1 MTTLPSWLTKCQK
14 QLQQY
19 AKDLPVKARYGLN
32 MAAFF
37 EHTINPPPH
46 APTFRWHGP
55 EEIKLLPLVDNLNNQ
70 VYKDYLQKHFTSTA
84 DTSRIAA
91 LTSGTST
98 DGIIIDIPANYQEE
112 KSLTLQIK
120 GSLAGTSFGHIIII
134 ARTSSNVTLITN
146 QESKKATSTQ
156 VSIFIEKGAQLN
168 HIATTSESSEA
179 QFSQHRYH
187 IAERGEMI
195 HIDASKNAYQG
206 ERSIQTY
213 LEGAFSKAQHYHL
226 SVLSGKSKYDLQSI
240 VTHSASNTTSDIFA
254 RAVLDDQSHMIYRG
268 MINVED
274 SAGNSISNQKEAT
287 LMLSPTARIDAIPM
301 LNIINDQVQCSHSA
315 SMSNFDPEKLFY
327 MATRGLT
334 PLETKQML
342 IKSFVQTDLL
352 NIANPE
358 LKTWL
363 QDNLDK
369 ILAL

>member
-1 MTTLPSWLTKCQK
+1 MTNLPSWLTKSQK

-19 AKDLPVKARYGLN
+19 AKELPLKAKYGLN

-37 EHTINPPPH
+37 EHAIDIKPH

-55 EEIKLLPLVDNLNNQ
+55 EEIKLLPLVEGLANPD
-70 VYKDYLQKHFTSTA
+70 YKNYLEKHFTHTA

-91 LTSGTST
+91 HTSAAST
-98 DGIIIDIPANYQEE
+98 DGVIIDIAEHYQEE
-112 KSLTLQIK
+112 KGMTLQIK
-120 GSLAGTSFGHIIII
+120 TNSAGISFGHIIII
-134 ARTSSNVTLITN
+134 ARTNSRVRLITD
-146 QESKKATSTQ
+146 QAGKVAS
-156 VSIFIEKGAQLN
+156 SIQLSVFVEKDAQFN
-168 HIATTSESSEA
+168 HVATTSESSET
-179 QFSQHRYH
+179 QFSQHKYYV
-187 IAERGEMI
+187 AEHGEII
-195 HIDASKNAYQG
+195 HIDASKEAYQA
-206 ERSIQTY
+206 ERSVQTY
-213 LEGAFSKAQHYHL
+213 LEGSFSKAQHYHL
-226 SVLSGKSKYDLQSI
+226 SVLGGKAKYDLQSI
-240 VTHSASNTTSDIFA
+240 VTHSAPNTTSGIFA

-274 SAGNSISNQKEAT
+274 GARDSVSNQKEAT
-287 LMLSPTARIDAIPM
+287 LMLSPTAKIDAIPM

-352 NIANPE
+352 SIADPE

-369 ILAL
+369 LLAL

>member
-1 MTTLPSWLTKCQK
+1 MTTLPTWLSKSQK
-14 QLQQY
+14 HLQQY
-19 AKDLPVKARYGLN
+19 ADSLPIKARYGLN
-32 MAAFF
+32 MPAFF
-37 EHTINPPPH
+37 DHEVSAKIH

-55 EEIKLLPLVDNLNNQ
+55 EEIRLLPLVDNLDNKALKN
-70 VYKDYLQKHFTSTA
+70 YLEKHFARNT

-91 LTSGTST
+91 LTSITST

-120 GSLAGTSFGHIIII
+120 SSSAGISFGHIVII
-134 ARTSSNVTLITN
+134 ARTNSKITLITD
-146 QESKKATSTQ
+146 QEGNETSSIKI
-156 VSIFIEKGAQLN
+156 SIFVEKDAQLN
-168 HIATTSESSEA
+168 HIATTRESA
-179 QFSQHRYH
+179 KTQFSQHRYYV
-187 IAERGEMI
+187 AERGQVT
-195 HIDASKNAYQG
+195 HIDTNKAAYQG

-213 LEGAFSKAQHYHL
+213 LEGAFSKAEHYHL
-226 SVLSGKSKYDLQSI
+226 SVLSSKAKYDLQSV
-240 VTHSASNTTSDIFA
+240 VTHSAPNTTSGIFA

-274 SAGNSISNQKEAT
+274 GARDSISNQKEAT
-287 LMLSPTARIDAIPM
+287 LMLSPTAKIDAIPM

-342 IKSFVQTDLL
+342 IRSFVQTDLL
-352 NIANPE
+352 TITDIG

-369 ILAL
+369 LLAL